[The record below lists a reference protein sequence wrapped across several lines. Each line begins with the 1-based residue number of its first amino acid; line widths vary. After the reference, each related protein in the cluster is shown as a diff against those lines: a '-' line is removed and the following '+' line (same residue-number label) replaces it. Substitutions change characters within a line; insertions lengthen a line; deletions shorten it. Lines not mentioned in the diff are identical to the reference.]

1 MVMVLCVWAMVGL
14 AHGFSGEGESVTLQ
28 VQMQMSIDGRL
39 VDGANETLKVRLLV
53 SGEVSNTVI
62 WEKDYEGMVVDNG
75 RVMLTLEGEDNQG
88 HELVADMFDREGV
101 RLEVEVVGEVVKLDM
116 VSQPYA
122 IKSRISDQSHSA
134 RGIQGVPVKTEAE
147 VKEGDILVIKDGEW
161 VPMGPDDGIEGI
173 WGTEDEVS
181 TLGALGDV
189 EIETSE
195 VGEVLGYNGNE
206 WVNVKDQQL
215 SEADV
220 DKIVSDAGYIK
231 EVGKSALEEGEYH
244 QIRGIGGK
252 IKVDPMIQLKD
263 NVEIEGDVLMG
274 GTLGQAMFPISK
286 AVVSEVTIKGS
297 KKNVV
302 MNESEGKLKINKKVK
317 VEGQEGIL
325 ISGTGKEGRLVLY
338 TSEDEVGFDDELSWD
353 GVKKQ
358 LGVGGFSEREGVN
371 VNVDGG
377 VRIGEPFVVGDEEI
391 KVREYVKDEDLA
403 RVALSGSYSDLMGV
417 PNLEEYVKTE
427 ALNEKLE
434 REYVSK
440 AQMGVEIDNRID
452 AFSETGLQSVI
463 ESHLE
468 AYDNRDARDLAVSE
482 VLTGYDTKTEA
493 SETYVDHGELEE
505 TLEGYAT
512 TRKIKDEIL
521 QEYIKAAEVSAVG
534 KSGSYKDITDWP
546 EVVYG
551 EEYALDKAMFDERYA
566 TKVEMNN
573 QVEENGE
580 RMRGEMLQEVATN
593 FVSKQQLIDE
603 QFAKQS
609 SVDGLSN
616 VARSGQY
623 GDVLGTPDLSVYM
636 EKSRVS
642 AEYMDN
648 GEVATALSEYI
659 KRSEVSEVGKTGR
672 FEDLLGKPIMSE
684 YQRVEGMSEYVK
696 LSDFENE
703 MLTVQRVGSDT
714 NLDTSGLAKTSE
726 LDEALLEYPK
736 RSELS
741 AVAFSGQY
749 SDLLG
754 TTDVIDRSEL
764 ETTLIPY
771 VTKVEMS
778 QERGDIDNTYFD
790 EGELTTKLEALRVNI
805 GGERDAELAANY
817 YTKSAAD
824 EKIASDIES
833 HKTNVMTPAIN
844 SAVAN
849 VVQTDFLNSTLE
861 NYVGKGELSPL
872 VANNID
878 LYLPNSTYQTDKPT
892 FVTYDYLHGRK
903 YFRLDGNNQVTIP
916 GKVTISDNLTGT
928 KKISGQNFVVNG
940 GRFSGKGA
948 VPIGLIVMWEGSPNA
963 LPAGWVLCNGS
974 NGTPNLSGRF
984 IVGYGGG
991 YSIGATGGQLN
1002 VTLTQAQMP
1011 SHKHNASSDNQL
1023 STHNHSGA
1031 SSGNQSDS
1039 HSHTGTINNGGVAH
1053 GHGGSSVA
1061 NDNASHSHSGTSA
1074 ADNKSHTHGTSNDGS
1089 HKHTAWFWVKYQAI
1103 GGSHYAEIDGGHD
1116 GGGYFGQHPVTVN
1129 SAGGHG
1135 HGVNAANTNH
1145 SHSFTTG
1152 SGNASHGHSVTVS
1165 NTTSTHNHA
1174 LSNVSTHSKTHNH
1187 TITIQASDLRH
1198 HHGITTENT
1207 GGGQSFDNRPP
1218 YYALAFIMFKG

>member
-1 MVMVLCVWAMVGL
+1 MRRKAIMVMVLCVWAMVGV

-53 SGEVSNTVI
+53 SGDVSNTVI

-75 RVMLTLEGEDNQG
+75 RVMVTLDGEDNQG

-101 RLEVEVVGEVVKLDM
+101 RLEVEVAGEVVKLDM

-134 RGIQGVPVKTEAE
+134 RGIQGVPVKTAAE

-161 VPMGPDDGIEGI
+161 VPMGPDDGIEGL
-173 WGTEDEVS
+173 WGAEDEVS
-181 TLGALGDV
+181 TLGALADV
-189 EIETSE
+189 EIKTSE

-220 DKIVSDAGYIK
+220 DKIVRDAGYIK

-263 NVEIEGDVLMG
+263 NVEIEGNVLMG

-302 MNESEGKLKINKKVK
+302 MNESEGKLKINKEVK

-325 ISGTGKEGRLVLY
+325 ISGTGKEGQLVLY

-353 GVKKQ
+353 GEKKQ
-358 LGVGGFSEREGVN
+358 LGVGGISEREGVN
-371 VNVDGG
+371 VNVEGG

-417 PNLEEYVKTE
+417 PNLEAYVKTA

-434 REYVSK
+434 REYVSR

-452 AFSETGLQSVI
+452 AFSETGLESVF

-468 AYDNRDARDLAVSE
+468 AYDDRAARDLAVSE

-493 SETYVDHGELEE
+493 SETYVDHGELDE

-521 QEYIKAAEVSAVG
+521 QDYIKTAEVSAVG

-566 TKVEMNN
+566 TKVEMTN

-659 KRSEVSEVGKTGR
+659 KRSEVSAVGKTGQ

-684 YQRVEGMSEYVK
+684 YQRVEGMSDYVK
-696 LSDFENE
+696 VSDFENE
-703 MLTVQRVGSDT
+703 MLTVQRVGSET
-714 NLDTSGLAKTSE
+714 NVDTSGLAKTSE

-754 TTDVIDRSEL
+754 TTDVIDRSGL

-790 EGELTTKLEALRVNI
+790 EGELTTKLEALRVTI
-805 GGERDAELAANY
+805 GGDRDAELAANY

-849 VVQTDFLNSTLE
+849 VVQTDFLNSRLD
-861 NYVGKGELSPL
+861 NYVGKGE
-872 VANNID
+872 
-878 LYLPNSTYQTDKPT
+878 
-892 FVTYDYLHGRK
+892 
-903 YFRLDGNNQVTIP
+903 
-916 GKVTISDNLTGT
+916 
-928 KKISGQNFVVNG
+928 
-940 GRFSGKGA
+940 
-948 VPIGLIVMWEGSPNA
+948 
-963 LPAGWVLCNGS
+963 
-974 NGTPNLSGRF
+974 
-984 IVGYGGG
+984 
-991 YSIGATGGQLN
+991 
-1002 VTLTQAQMP
+1002 
-1011 SHKHNASSDNQL
+1011 
-1023 STHNHSGA
+1023 
-1031 SSGNQSDS
+1031 
-1039 HSHTGTINNGGVAH
+1039 
-1053 GHGGSSVA
+1053 
-1061 NDNASHSHSGTSA
+1061 
-1074 ADNKSHTHGTSNDGS
+1074 
-1089 HKHTAWFWVKYQAI
+1089 
-1103 GGSHYAEIDGGHD
+1103 
-1116 GGGYFGQHPVTVN
+1116 
-1129 SAGGHG
+1129 
-1135 HGVNAANTNH
+1135 
-1145 SHSFTTG
+1145 
-1152 SGNASHGHSVTVS
+1152 
-1165 NTTSTHNHA
+1165 
-1174 LSNVSTHSKTHNH
+1174 
-1187 TITIQASDLRH
+1187 
-1198 HHGITTENT
+1198 
-1207 GGGQSFDNRPP
+1207 
-1218 YYALAFIMFKG
+1218 